1 MTCSGARADQER
13 ARNEAEAY
21 SNDILAARARRS
33 RRITQEAEAYKTQ
46 VIDLAQGEVS
56 SLLAFYNA
64 YKKSPELTGR
74 RLYLDSVDELLKKSP
89 KVIIDAGPKGAP
101 GLTPILSLPSL
112 SETKPAPPPGN
123 IVQGP
128 QR

>member
-1 MTCSGARADQER
+1 MQRARADQER

-21 SNDILAARARRS
+21 RNDILPRARGEAD
-33 RRITQEAEAYKTQ
+33 RITQEAEAYKTQ

-56 SLLAFYNA
+56 SILAFYNA
-64 YKKSPELTGR
+64 YKKAPELTGR

-89 KVIIDAGPKGAP
+89 KVIIDAGPKGSP

-112 SETKPAPPPGN
+112 SETKPAPPQGN
-123 IVQGP
+123 VVQGP